1 MEWMYGSV
9 PGGCIVRSGTM
20 RFVYTFRDF
29 SIAQIVPDCNK
40 AFVEFAFFL
49 ENGKIQAML

>member
-20 RFVYTFRDF
+20 RFVYTFREF

-40 AFVEFAFFL
+40 AFVEFAVFL
-49 ENGKIQAML
+49 ENGEIQAIL